1 MNPAIKTA
9 LMLLACSA
17 MMPTAAFP
25 QSTDNKR
32 RVVTLEIYSDAK
44 APVGT
49 QQKWLQMLQDVGAD
63 RVTSKTG
70 QPRTPEVEEIQ
81 TSGAVLIKVTGFVMG
96 GQLKLPGGSFSI
108 RDKTAIR
115 DLLQR
120 LRDDGAKVALAEK
133 KAFGMT
139 SEQLVGLHERLSEPV
154 DFNTAGR
161 NAGEVVAKLIAK
173 SGLKFNL
180 DNSARVAINGNEK
193 VAEELEG
200 ISIGTALAAVVR
212 PLGLVVQPQRK
223 QGQTV
228 EVNLVDSRSVKGE
241 HWPIGWPISRA
252 PVAVEPKLF
261 ERLDIEIR
269 GFPMKDALDAVEKR
283 AGVPFFYDHN
293 TMAREGIELTETKA
307 TVVQKKAALMV
318 VISKLLRQT
327 KPRMSE
333 ELRVDENGKP
343 FLWITVK

>member
-1 MNPAIKTA
+1 VII
-9 LMLLACSA
+9 
-17 MMPTAAFP
+17 
-25 QSTDNKR
+25 
-32 RVVTLEIYSDAK
+32 LEIYSDAR

-49 QQKWLQMLQDVGAD
+49 QQEWIQMLQDVGAD

-70 QPRTPEVEEIQ
+70 KPGTPTVEETQ

-108 RDKTAIR
+108 RDAAAIR
-115 DLLQR
+115 DLLKR

-139 SEQLVGLHERLSEPV
+139 SEQLVELHQQLAETV
-154 DFNTAGR
+154 DFSTAGKR
-161 NAGEVVAKLIAK
+161 AGDVVAKLIAK
-173 SGLKFNL
+173 SGLRFTL
-180 DNSARVAINGNEK
+180 DDSARVAINGNET

-200 ISIGTALAAVVR
+200 ISVGTALATVVR
-212 PLGLVVQPQRK
+212 PLGLVVQPQRE
-223 QGQTV
+223 QGKSV
-228 EVNLVDSRSVKGE
+228 EVHLVDSRSVKGE
-241 HWPIGWPISRA
+241 HWPIGWPISQA
-252 PVAVEPKLF
+252 PLTVEPKLF

-269 GFPMKDALDAVEKR
+269 GFSMKAALDAVEKR

-293 TMAREGIELTETKA
+293 TMAREGIELSETKA
-307 TVVQKKAALMV
+307 TVVQKKVSLMV

-333 ELRVDENGKP
+333 ELRIDENGKP